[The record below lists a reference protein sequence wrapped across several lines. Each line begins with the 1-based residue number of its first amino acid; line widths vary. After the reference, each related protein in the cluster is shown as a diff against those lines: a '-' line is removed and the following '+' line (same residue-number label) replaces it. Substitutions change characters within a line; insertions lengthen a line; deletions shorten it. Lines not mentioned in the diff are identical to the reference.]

1 MLFWYVFYCVL
12 VMFVVVFF
20 GIFDIDE
27 FVVVVVEKVV
37 VLFIMCFISWY
48 NILCICKFDF
58 NIWFCYIV
66 NSF

>member
-1 MLFWYVFYCVL
+1 
-12 VMFVVVFF
+12 MFVVVFF

-48 NILCICKFDF
+48 NILCKFEF
-58 NIWFCYIV
+58 NI
-66 NSF
+66 